1 MHYARYGWSETSD
14 LRPRPFTSE
23 QLCDPC
29 FMARY
34 GLTRS
39 ELAPALN
46 ALARASD
53 LARAKGSLC
62 TQCGRRAALIARSA

>member
-1 MHYARYGWSETSD
+1 MQYAPYGWTENAD
-14 LRPRPFTSE
+14 VRPRSVTSE

-34 GLTRS
+34 GLTRA
-39 ELAPALN
+39 ELVRTLN

-53 LARAKGSLC
+53 LARGKGSLC
-62 TQCGRRAALIARSA
+62 TQCGSRAALIARSA